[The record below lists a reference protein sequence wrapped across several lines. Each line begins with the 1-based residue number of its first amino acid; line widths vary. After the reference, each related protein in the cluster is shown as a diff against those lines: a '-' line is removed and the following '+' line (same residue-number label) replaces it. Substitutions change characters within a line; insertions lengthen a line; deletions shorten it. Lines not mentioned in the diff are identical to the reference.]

1 MIYLLEDDDSIRD
14 FVIYTL
20 NSQGLEARGFER
32 PSAFW
37 EAVEERL
44 PTLVLLDI
52 MLPEEDG
59 VSVLKKLRS
68 DPRTLR
74 LPIIMLTAKG
84 TEYDKVLGLDAG
96 ADDYV
101 AKPFG
106 MMELLSRIRAL
117 LRRTAAEPGT
127 YRCGCL
133 TVDEPRHTV
142 TVEGRDVVL
151 TQKEFELL
159 CLLLRSRGQVITRER
174 LIEQVWGY
182 AFTGETRTVDVHVRT
197 LRQKL
202 GPAGG
207 YVQTVRGYGYKID
220 GEGSAP

>member
-1 MIYLLEDDDSIRD
+1 M
-14 FVIYTL
+14 
-20 NSQGLEARGFER
+20 
-32 PSAFW
+32 
-37 EAVEERL
+37 
-44 PTLVLLDI
+44 
-52 MLPEEDG
+52 
-59 VSVLKKLRS
+59 
-68 DPRTLR
+68 
-74 LPIIMLTAKG
+74 
-84 TEYDKVLGLDAG
+84 
-96 ADDYV
+96 
-101 AKPFG
+101 
-106 MMELLSRIRAL
+106 
-117 LRRTAAEPGT
+117 
-127 YRCGCL
+127 
-133 TVDEPRHTV
+133 
-142 TVEGRDVVL
+142 VL

>member
-14 FVIYTL
+14 LVIYTL
-20 NSQGLEARGFER
+20 NSQGMEACGFAL

-37 EAVEERL
+37 AAVEERTPDL
-44 PTLVLLDI
+44 ALLDI

-59 VSVLKKLRS
+59 ISVLKKLRA
-68 DPRTLR
+68 DARTLR
-74 LPIIMLTAKG
+74 LPVIMLTARG
-84 TEYDKVLGLDAG
+84 TEYDKVIGLDAG

-117 LRRTAAEPGT
+117 LRRTQREPDV
-127 YRCGCL
+127 YRCGGL
-133 TVDEPRHTV
+133 TVDPGSHTV
-142 TVEGRDVVL
+142 TAEGETVTL

-159 CLLLRSRGQVITRER
+159 FLLLKNRGQVISRER
-174 LIEQVWGY
+174 LIGEVWGY
-182 AFTGETRTVDVHVRT
+182 SFAGESRTVDVHVRT

-202 GPAGG
+202 GAAGG
-207 YVQTVRGYGYKID
+207 CIETVRGYGYKID
-220 GEGSAP
+220 QEG